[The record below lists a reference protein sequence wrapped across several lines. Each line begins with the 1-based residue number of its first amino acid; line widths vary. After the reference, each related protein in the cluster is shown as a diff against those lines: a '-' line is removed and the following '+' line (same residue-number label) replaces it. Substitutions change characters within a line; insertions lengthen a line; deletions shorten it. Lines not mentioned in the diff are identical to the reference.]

1 MKPSTL
7 PTTTAPVDLAA
18 LSAAVAASNRRVV
31 VIDDDPTGSQ
41 SVADLPIITTWADD
55 DVRWAFDQDA
65 VGFFVLANTR
75 SLGPGAAAA
84 VVAEVH
90 DRVVAVAEERGEDV
104 VLISRG
110 DSTLRGHFPL
120 ETDVLARRGADRGRG
135 VDVVLLVPAYPDA
148 GRITVDSVHYIAS
161 ADDWTPVG
169 ESEFARDASFGYR
182 ASALPEWVAEK
193 TAGRVAASDVVRL
206 TLDLIRT
213 GGPAAV
219 AEALLGCRDGRVAV
233 ADAVDE
239 DDLRVVA
246 LGALA
251 AEAEGLRVVYR
262 SGPSFVRARCGQE
275 ARGALSDAALDRAFV
290 DAPTGHGLVAVGSHV
305 GLTGRQLDRLLAERP
320 VVPVEIDL
328 ARCLESRAGF
338 HEVVEHSARQV
349 VDHLRDSD
357 VVVMTSRTL
366 VRGTD
371 AEDSLRVSRVASE
384 SLVSVV
390 RAVAARQR
398 PAFLVAKGGITSNDL
413 ATEALEIDR
422 AWTLGTMLPGI
433 VSLWVAAD
441 GPSAGVPFVV
451 FPGNVGDDG
460 ALAAVVARVAAAAGA
475 AGVRA
480 SAMETVEE
488 RQHRSGPE
496 GTIL

>member
-1 MKPSTL
+1 MKPSSL
-7 PTTTAPVDLAA
+7 PTATAPADLAV

-41 SVADLPIITTWADD
+41 SVADLPIITTWEDD

-75 SLGPGAAAA
+75 SLLPDAAAA

-90 DRVVAVAEERGEDV
+90 DRVVAVADERGEDV
-104 VLISRG
+104 VLVSRG

-120 ETDVLARRGADRGRG
+120 ETDVLADRGAALGRV
-135 VDVVLLVPAYPDA
+135 VDAVLLVPAYPDA
-148 GRITVDSVHYIAS
+148 GRITVDSVHYLAT

-169 ESEFARDASFGYR
+169 ESEFAQDASFGYR

-193 TAGRVAASDVVRL
+193 TQGRVPASDVVRL

-219 AEALLGCRDGRVAV
+219 TDALLTCHDGRVAV

-251 AEAEGLRVVYR
+251 AEAAGLRVVYR

-275 ARGALSDAALDRAFV
+275 ARGPLSDAALTEAFT
-290 DAPTGHGLVAVGSHV
+290 DAPSGHGLVAVGSHV
-305 GLTGRQLDRLLAERP
+305 GLTGRQLDELLAQHP

-328 ARCLESRAGF
+328 VRCLESEAGF
-338 HEVVEHSARQV
+338 QEVVEDSARRAAE
-349 VDHLRDSD
+349 HLADSD

-366 VRGTD
+366 IRGTD
-371 AEDSLRVSRVASE
+371 AADSLRVSRVASE
-384 SLVSVV
+384 SLVAVV
-390 RAVAARQR
+390 RAVAARRR
-398 PAFLVAKGGITSNDL
+398 PSFLVAKGGITSNDL
-413 ATEALEIDR
+413 ATKALAIDR
-422 AWTLGTMLPGI
+422 AWTLGTMLSGI

-441 GPSAGVPFVV
+441 GPSAGVPYVV
-451 FPGNVGDDG
+451 FPGNVGGDD
-460 ALAAVVARVAAAAGA
+460 ALSAVVARVATAAAA
-475 AGVRA
+475 AT
-480 SAMETVEE
+480 SATAM
-488 RQHRSGPE
+488 
-496 GTIL
+496 

>member
-1 MKPSTL
+1 MKPSSL
-7 PTTTAPVDLAA
+7 PATTAPVDVAV

-41 SVADLPIITTWADD
+41 SVADLPIITTWEDE

-75 SLGPGAAAA
+75 SLRPDAAAA
-84 VVAEVH
+84 VVADVH
-90 DRVVAVAEERGEDV
+90 DRVVAVADERGEEV

-120 ETDVLARRGADRGRG
+120 ETDVLARRGADRGRA
-135 VDVVLLVPAYPDA
+135 VDAVLLVPAYPDA
-148 GRITVDSVHYIAS
+148 GRITVDSVHYLAT

-169 ESEFARDASFGYR
+169 DSEFARDASFGYR

-193 TAGRVAASDVVRL
+193 TEGRVAASDVVRL

-213 GGPAAV
+213 GGPTAV
-219 AEALLGCRDGRVAV
+219 AEALLACRDGRVAV

-251 AEAEGLRVVYR
+251 AEADGLRVVYR

-275 ARGALSDAALDRAFV
+275 ARGPLSDTALTDAFV
-290 DAPTGHGLVAVGSHV
+290 DAPSGHGLVAVGSHV
-305 GLTGRQLDRLLAERP
+305 GLTGRQLDRLVAERP

-328 ARCLESRAGF
+328 ERCLASEEGF
-338 HEVVEHSARQV
+338 QEVVEESARRAA
-349 VDHLRDSD
+349 DELAGSD

-366 VRGTD
+366 IRGTD

-384 SLVSVV
+384 SLVAVV
-390 RAVAARQR
+390 RAVVARRR
-398 PAFLVAKGGITSNDL
+398 PSFLVAKGGITSNDL
-413 ATEALEIDR
+413 ATKALSIDR

-441 GPSAGVPFVV
+441 GPNAGVPYVV
-451 FPGNVGDDG
+451 FPGNVGGDD
-460 ALAAVVARVAAAAGA
+460 ALAAVVTRVATAAAEVGVSGA
-475 AGVRA
+475 A
-480 SAMETVEE
+480 SP
-488 RQHRSGPE
+488 S
-496 GTIL
+496 L